1 MRIGILTF
9 HRAHNYGALLQAYA
23 LKTYLTSL
31 GHEVSFVDYWPE
43 WHANAYRIWNKDAF
57 QKASLGGKIKM
68 LVVFILTLSRR
79 YRRVRGFESFMRN
92 YLNLPKTAK
101 YTKASICFDEN
112 HDLIVVGSDQ
122 VWRNWIKKNI
132 YIGFDPIYFAEGL
145 PRQVKYITYAASM
158 GIIDYNSEEEKFLR
172 DVLSNF
178 SKISVRE
185 KTLQTLLSDLGY
197 QSEIVADPVFLLSK
211 EQWNAL
217 LPSKRFMRDK
227 YVLFYRL
234 VCSDEASI
242 LAHEIAKK
250 MNCRLITITATVPLL
265 PHKDELQTSSP
276 LQFLHALRDAEFV
289 IATSFHGTAFSII
302 FEKPFYVMGLGKNA
316 DRVISLL
323 NRLRLENRYLL
334 HPSDKEKKVDNAMGS
349 FDSQKN
355 EYVNASKSF
364 LLDSIKIDKRCLVK
378 TYMIGL

>member
-1 MRIGILTF
+1 MKIGILTF

-23 LKTYLTSL
+23 LKTYLISL
-31 GHEVSFVDYWPE
+31 GHEVAFVDYWPE

-57 QKASLGGKIKM
+57 QKASFLAKIKM
-68 LVVFILTLSRR
+68 FVVFILTLSRK
-79 YRRVRGFESFMRN
+79 YRRVKGFEDFIHN
-92 YLNLPKTAK
+92 YLLLPKAAK
-101 YTKASICFDEN
+101 YTKTPDLIDEN
-112 HDLIVVGSDQ
+112 YDLVVVGSDQ
-122 VWRNWIKKNI
+122 VWRNWIKKNL

-158 GIIDYNSEEEKFLR
+158 GIIDYNSEEENFLR
-172 DVLSNF
+172 NVLSNF

-217 LPSKRFMRDK
+217 LPSKRFRKDK

-234 VCSDEASI
+234 ACSDEASV
-242 LAHEIAKK
+242 LAHEVAKK

-289 IATSFHGTAFSII
+289 IATSFHGTAFSVV

-323 NRLRLENRYLL
+323 KKIEIEGRYLQNL
-334 HPSDKEKKVDNAMGS
+334 PVEIAKQDYTNNPISNEKLRSYID
-349 FDSQKN
+349 
-355 EYVNASKSF
+355 ASVLVLLKS
-364 LLDSIKIDKRCLVK
+364 LN
-378 TYMIGL
+378 